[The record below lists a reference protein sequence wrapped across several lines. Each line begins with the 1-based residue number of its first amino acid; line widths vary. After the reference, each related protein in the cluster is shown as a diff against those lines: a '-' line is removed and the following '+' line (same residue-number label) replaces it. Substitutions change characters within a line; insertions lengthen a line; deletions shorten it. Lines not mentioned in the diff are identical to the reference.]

1 MDFNEDKYNILNEIK
16 FYKNKNEILFIGIAG
31 GTASGKTS
39 VANELIRN
47 LNQEKVTLV
56 NLDSYYVDLSHLD
69 LEERKKFNFDH
80 PDSID
85 WNLVYQNLYNLFN
98 LKKAYKPV
106 YSFSLYNRTQE
117 FEILEP
123 AKIVILEGL
132 FTLYKKELRNL
143 MDLKIF
149 VSAPDD
155 IRLIRR
161 IKRDLS
167 DRGRDI
173 DSIIEQYINFV
184 RPMYIEY
191 IKPTKNHADIIIQ
204 NEKSFKSALNLLIAL
219 IKDHHNKYVKN
230 TK

>member
-1 MDFNEDKYNILNEIK
+1 MEDNIFQELKN
-16 FYKNKNEILFIGIAG
+16 YKEKNEILFIGIAG
-31 GTASGKTS
+31 GSASGKTS

-47 LNQEKVTLV
+47 LSQEQVTLL
-56 NLDSYYVDLSHLD
+56 NLDSYYIDLSHLD

-85 WNLVYQNLYNLFN
+85 WDLLYQNLNNLFKF
-98 LKKAYKPV
+98 KKAYKPI
-106 YSFSLYNRTQE
+106 YSFTLYNRTSE
-117 FEILEP
+117 FEELEP
-123 AKIVILEGL
+123 AKIIILEGL
-132 FTLYKKELRNL
+132 FALYKKELRNL

-161 IKRDLS
+161 IKRDIAQ
-167 DRGRDI
+167 RGRDI
-173 DSIIEQYINFV
+173 DNIIEQYLSFV

-191 IKPTKNHADIIIQ
+191 IKPTKNYADIIIQ

-219 IKDHHNKYVKN
+219 IKEHHNKYAKN
-230 TK
+230 FK